1 MEYLILLVFALGT
14 MYLLVVLPQRRRMAA
29 HERMVSDI
37 AVGTEIVTAGGI
49 YGTVMSIGDEELGVE
64 VAPGTILRVSK
75 RAVAA
80 VVDAEPEAAR
90 EAGSGEDRPS

>member
-1 MEYLILLVFALGT
+1 MEYLILLAFALGT

-29 HERMVSDI
+29 HERMVGDL

-49 YGTVMSIGDEELGVE
+49 YGTVVTIGDEELGIE
-64 VAPGTILRVSK
+64 VAPGTVLRVSK

-80 VVDAEPEAAR
+80 VVDQPDAAR
-90 EAGSGEDRPS
+90 RAESEAEDPS

>member
-29 HERMVSDI
+29 HERMVSDL

-49 YGTVMSIGDEELGVE
+49 FGTVVTIGDEELGIE
-64 VAPGTILRVSK
+64 VAPETILRVSK

-80 VVDAEPEAAR
+80 VVDPQPTAAPED
-90 EAGSGEDRPS
+90 ESPES

>member
-14 MYLLVVLPQRRRMAA
+14 MYLLVVLPQRRRLAA
-29 HERMVSDI
+29 HERMVDEL

-49 YGTVMSIGDEELGVE
+49 LGTVASIGEDELGVE

-80 VVDAEPEAAR
+80 VVDESHAAAGAESR
-90 EAGSGEDRPS
+90 SEDPS